1 MLSTIQNQ
9 LILYGSSISAI
20 LGNIGNLFIVLIFLR
35 QRQNP
40 CTIYIM
46 SAAIVNSL
54 YVTYYLLISVFPM
67 NYRDGTLSELAACKL
82 IIYTSN
88 VLGQLPRTMI
98 ILACVDRFMIT
109 HNRATFRAFSTPK
122 RAKWIVFFSVI
133 FCLLFTIH
141 IPIMTTISNGQC
153 GRFGIYLTIYYAYMI
168 LVVGIIPPVLMGIFG
183 YLTYR
188 NMRQMHVRVQ
198 PIVRN
203 RIDTNHSI
211 RRLDR
216 DLLII
221 VISEV
226 LVYVITTTLFPL
238 ILLEMLISQ
247 YVISNKSAQHL
258 QIEIFIVNIALV
270 LLTLNDSIP
279 FYIYLIS
286 SKSFRRDFK
295 QLITNVCRKL
305 RRQTAIMPVPRTN
318 LDVTQR
324 DTRV

>member
-1 MLSTIQNQ
+1 
-9 LILYGSSISAI
+9 
-20 LGNIGNLFIVLIFLR
+20 
-35 QRQNP
+35 
-40 CTIYIM
+40 
-46 SAAIVNSL
+46 
-54 YVTYYLLISVFPM
+54 
-67 NYRDGTLSELAACKL
+67 
-82 IIYTSN
+82 
-88 VLGQLPRTMI
+88 
-98 ILACVDRFMIT
+98 
-109 HNRATFRAFSTPK
+109 
-122 RAKWIVFFSVI
+122 
-133 FCLLFTIH
+133 
-141 IPIMTTISNGQC
+141 
-153 GRFGIYLTIYYAYMI
+153 
-168 LVVGIIPPVLMGIFG
+168 MGIFA

-188 NMRQMHVRVQ
+188 NMRQMRIRVQ
-198 PIVRN
+198 PIIHN

-247 YVISNKSAQHL
+247 YVISNKTMQYS

-270 LLTLNDSIP
+270 LLTLNDSVS

-295 QLITNVCRKL
+295 QLTINGYRKL
-305 RRQTAIMPVPRTN
+305 TRQTGIIPIPRTN
-318 LDVTQR
+318 LDVTQH